1 MSRSADLIECDLLVI
16 GAGMA
21 GLSAAGWAAERGA
34 RVIVVERAA
43 DIGGSA
49 FLSGGVLWTAT
60 SPGRMGLYGGGD
72 AGLASQVLRTYP
84 AALEWLRRRE
94 VAVSP
99 AMTVL
104 HGRGYQIDI
113 IDHLRGCVRLVE
125 QAGGAIALETETAT
139 LLIKDDQTV
148 IGARTTHADGD
159 LEIHAAATVIA
170 TGGFQASPELRS
182 KYIHPNARDML
193 LRSNPH
199 SDGAGIKLG
208 LAAGAM
214 MNATNPGFYG
224 HLVSES
230 REWGLERHYTG
241 LSQYHSDQSLL
252 LNEAGLRFCDETTGD
267 HTNTYHT
274 VLQPGARALC
284 FWDDRVHQAYAT
296 QAVVQ
301 SAPPLD
307 KMKVALEYGGKGV
320 VAPSLSDIG
329 AFAEAHG
336 FDGRAVMST
345 IMDYNDR
352 TRDGWERLSPPRA
365 DVCEPYTT
373 APFYALIVHP
383 AITFTFGG
391 LNIDADGRALNASGQ
406 PITGLFAAGSDAGG
420 AYGSGYAGGL
430 ALAMTFGIRAAI
442 AAGWGDAPEGAAA

>member
-1 MSRSADLIECDLLVI
+1 MSGPADVVECDLLVI

-34 RVIVVERAA
+34 RVVVVERAA

-60 SPGRMGLYGGGD
+60 SPGRMALYGGGD
-72 AGLASQVLRTYP
+72 AILANQVLGTYP
-84 AALEWLRRRE
+84 LALEWLRRRE
-94 VAVSP
+94 VSVSP
-99 AMTVL
+99 AMPVL

-125 QAGGAIALETETAT
+125 QAGGVVALETETTA
-139 LLIKDDQTV
+139 LLIDNNQSV
-148 IGARTTHADGD
+148 IGARTTHPDGA
-159 LEIHAAATVIA
+159 LEIRSAATVIA
-170 TGGFQASPELRS
+170 TGGYQASPELRG

-193 LRSNPH
+193 LRSNPC
-199 SDGAGIKLG
+199 SDGAGIQLG
-208 LAAGAM
+208 LAAGAA
-214 MNATNPGFYG
+214 MNESNPGFYG

-252 LNEAGLRFCDETTGD
+252 LNEAGQRFCDETTGD

-274 VLQPGARALC
+274 VLQTGARALC

-307 KMKVALEYGGKGV
+307 KMKVALEYGGKGI
-320 VAPSLSDIG
+320 VAPSLEEIA
-329 AFAEAHG
+329 AFADAQG
-336 FDGRAVMST
+336 FDGAAVLES
-345 IMDYNDR
+345 IKDYNAR
-352 TRDGWERLSPPRA
+352 TSDGWESLSPPRA
-365 DVCEPYTT
+365 DVCLPYTT
-373 APFYALIVHP
+373 APFYALVVHP

-391 LNIDADGRALNASGQ
+391 LNIDTEGRALDASGQ
-406 PITGLFAAGSDAGG
+406 PVAGLFAAGSDAGG

-430 ALAMTFGIRAAI
+430 ALAMTFGIRAAM
-442 AAGWGDAPEGAAA
+442 AAGRSDLSEGTAT